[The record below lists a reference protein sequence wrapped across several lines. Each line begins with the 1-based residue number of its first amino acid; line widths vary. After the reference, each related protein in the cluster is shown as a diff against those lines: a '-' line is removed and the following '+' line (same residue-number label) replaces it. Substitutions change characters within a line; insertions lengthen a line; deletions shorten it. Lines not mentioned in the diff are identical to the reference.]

1 MTPWSVVSGEKQNC
15 RMDFIAATRD
25 HIPNPRNFFILPS
38 EDAHDATAIHSQWP
52 SARIA
57 GIEQDTKVFEHIE
70 AKHLN
75 VHIEHMTMRKYVDR
89 MALYP
94 NGVEFDS
101 AFIDYTGM
109 LTRQRLHEVCK
120 FVAFGTKPK
129 SVVALTF
136 QKSARSKYE
145 QVRDLVS
152 DLSWLEDIDS
162 DDVAINDGSGWNKA
176 EYVADT
182 VAGAIESGFDGVPA
196 QRARL
201 KRLDILQAREY
212 QATTTSACMYF
223 IVLLIERQTRA

>member
-1 MTPWSVVSGEKQNC
+1 MTPWATATGDKQNC

-25 HIPNPRNFFILPS
+25 HIPSPRNFFILPS
-38 EDAHDATAIHSQWP
+38 EDAHDATAIHNQWP

-57 GIEQDTKVFEHIE
+57 GIEQDAKVFEHIE

-89 MALYP
+89 MVLCP

-101 AFIDYTGM
+101 AFLDYTGM
-109 LTRQRLHEVCK
+109 LTRNRLHEVCK

-129 SVVALTF
+129 SVVAITF

-145 QVRDLVS
+145 QTRDLVAGM
-152 DLSWLEDIDS
+152 SWLED
-162 DDVAINDGSGWNKA
+162 DDTDNVVIEDGTGWNKA
-176 EYVADT
+176 DYVADT
-182 VAGAIESGFDGVPA
+182 VAAAIEQGFDGVPGL
-196 QRARL
+196 RARL

-212 QATTTSACMYF
+212 QAHATSAAMYF
-223 IVLLIERQTRA
+223 IVLLIERRP